1 MTTDLLMETK
11 EGQVREQYKQELRHL
26 IEEEIIDFC
35 GRHSYWDGVYR
46 LRWYSPPVVVKD
58 GYFILNIELSTHKD
72 ELINDLEYTLQRLY
86 HISPRMLIK
95 WNGVP
100 VRDEN

>member
-1 MTTDLLMETK
+1 MEVK
-11 EGQVREQYKQELRHL
+11 EARLREQHNQELRQL

-35 GRHSYWDGVYR
+35 GRHSYWDGVYK
-46 LRWYSPPVVVKD
+46 LRFYTPKMYKGYD

-72 ELINDLEYTLQRLY
+72 ELINDLEHTLQRLY
-86 HISPRMLIK
+86 EISPRMLIK